1 MRLWNVTIASET
13 ERMIASVM
21 ANSLFNG
28 IDSIES
34 SQDVRVKSV
43 DVEMSTD

>member
-1 MRLWNVTIASET
+1 LWNVTIANGI
-13 ERMIASVM
+13 ERMIDSVM

-28 IDSIES
+28 MDGIES